1 MKRRW
6 LMAGAAFF
14 LFLLGAAWL
23 VSGRPAKVP
32 DRAQLG
38 LFTSLPI
45 LWAEADDVG
54 ALLASPEP
62 PHWARADLERRYRIL
77 PLDTLPG
84 PRDLRF
90 LLIAQ
95 PRPFSPDENVALD
108 DWVRHGGRL
117 LLFADPALT
126 WDSRY
131 SIGDRRRPQD
141 VVLLSPILARWGLE
155 LLFDDG
161 QPGGERE
168 SAGNDVPVN
177 LPGQLA
183 RRSGGVDAA
192 CDLGPEGLIARCRIG
207 KGRAMIVADAALLES
222 ADSPDSRAAAL
233 GRLAGEAF
241 AD

>member
-1 MKRRW
+1 MRRW
-6 LMAGAAFF
+6 WLALVVALA
-14 LFLLGAAWL
+14 LLLGLGWL
-23 VSGRPAKVP
+23 VSGRPAKAP
-32 DRAQLG
+32 DRPQLG

-54 ALLASPEP
+54 TLLASPEP
-62 PHWARADLERRYRIL
+62 PHWARGELEARYRIL

-108 DWVRHGGRL
+108 DWVRRGGRV

-126 WDSRY
+126 WDSQY
-131 SIGDRRRPQD
+131 PIGDRRRPQD
-141 VVLLSPILARWGLE
+141 VVLLSPILGRWGLE

-168 SAGNDVPVN
+168 SAGNDLPVN

-183 RRSGGVDAA
+183 RRPGGVDAV
-192 CDLGPEGLIARCRIG
+192 CDIGPERLIARCRIG
-207 KGRAMIVADAALLES
+207 KGRALIVADAALLEPV
-222 ADSPDSRAAAL
+222 DSPDSRAESL
-233 GRLAGEAF
+233 RRLADEAF